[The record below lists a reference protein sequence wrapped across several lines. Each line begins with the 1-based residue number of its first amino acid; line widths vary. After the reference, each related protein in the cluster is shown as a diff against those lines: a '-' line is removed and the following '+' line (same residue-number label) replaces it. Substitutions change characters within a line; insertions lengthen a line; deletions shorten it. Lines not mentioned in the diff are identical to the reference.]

1 MPARQQTLRQTID
14 WSHDLLSAA
23 EQKLLRRLSV
33 FAGGFTLES
42 AEAVSNTQRDLEID
56 LLEGMASLVDKS
68 LVQQVERKDGE
79 ARFTMLETIREYGL
93 ERLAASGEVEATQQ
107 AHAAYFLVLAEESKL
122 PLTRPEWTNWLAL
135 CDAEHDNLRA
145 ALDWL
150 IASDNS
156 EWALRLGLALNWFW
170 ELREHFVE
178 GRKRLEAILR
188 MKGAQARSKAWAK
201 AAGHAGGLASVQGDY
216 EGALR
221 LHREALDIYCELG
234 DQIGIVK
241 QLSSGGLKNIF
252 MEIMRLHGLGLSN
265 ACGRAEN
272 WATGQ
277 KLLAPSAIWLRS
289 SMLRAMMRRRA
300 HCSKRLCR
308 FPANSGIG
316 LAWPGLSTT
325 WAT

>member
-1 MPARQQTLRQTID
+1 
-14 WSHDLLSAA
+14 
-23 EQKLLRRLSV
+23 
-33 FAGGFTLES
+33 
-42 AEAVSNTQRDLEID
+42 
-56 LLEGMASLVDKS
+56 
-68 LVQQVERKDGE
+68 
-79 ARFTMLETIREYGL
+79 MLETIREYGL
-93 ERLAASGEVEATQQ
+93 ERLAASGEAEATRQ

-178 GRKRLEAILR
+178 GRERLEAILR

-241 QLSSGGLKNIF
+241 QLSSVGLQKHF
-252 MEIMRLHGLGLSN
+252 HGDYAAARPWFEQCLRACRELGDRSEIAGALSN
-265 ACGRAEN
+265 LAEVVNAQGDHAQARSLLEEALSIFRQELGDWIHVAPVYQPPGR
-272 WATGQ
+272 
-277 KLLAPSAIWLRS
+277 RS
-289 SMLRAMMRRRA
+289 SR
-300 HCSKRLCR
+300 
-308 FPANSGIG
+308 
-316 LAWPGLSTT
+316 PG
-325 WAT
+325 